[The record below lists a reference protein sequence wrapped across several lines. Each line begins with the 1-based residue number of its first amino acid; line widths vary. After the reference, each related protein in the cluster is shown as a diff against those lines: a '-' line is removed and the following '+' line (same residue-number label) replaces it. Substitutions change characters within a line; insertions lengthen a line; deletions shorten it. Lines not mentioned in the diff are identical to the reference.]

1 MALPR
6 DSHGI
11 RNFPITPVECSECQ
25 DTVVGYY
32 ELSWQVHGTFMGLP
46 WDTELWGC
54 YGAVMRLPW
63 DFHGTAMRLPWDFH
77 GTAMGLPWDFHGTS
91 MGLPWDCH
99 GTAMGLPWWR
109 GHGGVAMR
117 MPRAYRHVS
126 LMGLLW
132 ECTGRDMSMP
142 WEGFDNPNRMAIIW
156 P

>member
-91 MGLPWDCH
+91 MGLPWDYHGTAVVAWPWWRCHANATSVQACKPH
-99 GTAMGLPWWR
+99 GTAMGVYR
-109 GHGGVAMR
+109 ARHEHAM
-117 MPRAYRHVS
+117 
-126 LMGLLW
+126 
-132 ECTGRDMSMP
+132 GR
-142 WEGFDNPNRMAIIW
+142 F
-156 P
+156 